1 MQMINKKFF
10 NNQYNNKKQIESNA
24 DIILQW
30 LSFQKQENEDKIN
43 SSNNQVINKY
53 YKISIDCIDS
63 CIALINDYQNLQ
75 KVYEEISK
83 KIGILEKK
91 HRETKV
97 RLQKEILFLNIENW
111 KIIKEKIKTEV
122 DKSI

>member
-1 MQMINKKFF
+1 MINKKFL
-10 NNQYNNKKQIESNA
+10 NNNYNDKKQLGND

-30 LSFQKQENEDKIN
+30 LAFQKQENEDKIN
-43 SSNNQVINKY
+43 SSNTQIVNKY

-63 CIALINDYQNLQ
+63 CTDLIEDHQNLQ

-83 KIGILEKK
+83 KLGILEKK

-97 RLQKEILFLNIENW
+97 RLEKEILFLNIENW
-111 KIIKEKIKTEV
+111 KTIRKKIKTEL

>member
-1 MQMINKKFF
+1 MINKKFL
-10 NNQYNNKKQIESNA
+10 NNNYNDKKQLGND

-30 LSFQKQENEDKIN
+30 LAFQKQENEDKIN
-43 SSNNQVINKY
+43 SSNTQIVNKY

-63 CIALINDYQNLQ
+63 CTNLIGDHQNLQ

-83 KIGILEKK
+83 KLGILEKK

-97 RLQKEILFLNIENW
+97 RLEKEILFLNIENW
-111 KIIKEKIKTEV
+111 KTIRKKIKTEL

>member
-1 MQMINKKFF
+1 MINKKFF
-10 NNQYNNKKQIESNA
+10 NNQYSNKKQIESNA

>member
-1 MQMINKKFF
+1 MINKKFL
-10 NNQYNNKKQIESNA
+10 NNNYNDKKQLGND

-30 LSFQKQENEDKIN
+30 LAFQKQENEDKIH
-43 SSNNQVINKY
+43 SSNTQILNKY

-63 CIALINDYQNLQ
+63 CTDLIENYQNLQ

-97 RLQKEILFLNIENW
+97 RLEKEILFLNIENW
-111 KIIKEKIKTEV
+111 KTIRKKIKTELDRSNV
-122 DKSI
+122 Y

>member
-1 MQMINKKFF
+1 MINKKFF
-10 NNQYNNKKQIESNA
+10 NNNYNDKKQLGN
-24 DIILQW
+24 DGVILQW

-43 SSNNQVINKY
+43 SSNTQIVNKY

-63 CIALINDYQNLQ
+63 CTDLIEDYQNLQ

-97 RLQKEILFLNIENW
+97 RLEKEILFLNIENW
-111 KIIKEKIKTEV
+111 KTIRKKIKTEL
-122 DKSI
+122 DRSI

>member
-1 MQMINKKFF
+1 MINKKFL
-10 NNQYNNKKQIESNA
+10 NNNYNDKKQLGND

-30 LSFQKQENEDKIN
+30 LAFQKQENEDKIH
-43 SSNNQVINKY
+43 SSNTQILNKY

-63 CIALINDYQNLQ
+63 CTDLIEHYQNLQ

-91 HRETKV
+91 YRETKV
-97 RLQKEILFLNIENW
+97 RLEKEILFLNIENW
-111 KIIKEKIKTEV
+111 KTIRKKIKTELDRSNV
-122 DKSI
+122 Y

>member
-1 MQMINKKFF
+1 MINKKFL
-10 NNQYNNKKQIESNA
+10 NNNYNDKKQLGND

-30 LSFQKQENEDKIN
+30 LAFQKQENEDKIN
-43 SSNNQVINKY
+43 SSNTQIVNKY

-63 CIALINDYQNLQ
+63 CTGLIEDHQNLQ

-83 KIGILEKK
+83 KLGILEKK

-97 RLQKEILFLNIENW
+97 RLEKEILFLNIENW
-111 KIIKEKIKTEV
+111 KTIRKKIKTEL

>member
-1 MQMINKKFF
+1 MINKKFL
-10 NNQYNNKKQIESNA
+10 NNNYNDKKQLENYGV
-24 DIILQW
+24 ILQW

-43 SSNNQVINKY
+43 SSNTQIVNKY

-63 CIALINDYQNLQ
+63 CTDLIEDHQNLQ

-83 KIGILEKK
+83 KLGILEKK

-97 RLQKEILFLNIENW
+97 RLEKEILFLNIENW
-111 KIIKEKIKTEV
+111 KTIRKKIKTEL
-122 DKSI
+122 DRSI

>member
-1 MQMINKKFF
+1 MINKKFL
-10 NNQYNNKKQIESNA
+10 NNNYNDKKQLGN
-24 DIILQW
+24 DGVILQW

-43 SSNNQVINKY
+43 SSNTQIVNKY

-63 CIALINDYQNLQ
+63 CTDLIKDHQNLQ

-83 KIGILEKK
+83 KLGILEKK

-97 RLQKEILFLNIENW
+97 RLEKEILFLNIENW
-111 KIIKEKIKTEV
+111 KTIRKKIKTEL
-122 DKSI
+122 DRSI

>member
-1 MQMINKKFF
+1 MINKKFL
-10 NNQYNNKKQIESNA
+10 NNNYNDKKQLGND

-30 LSFQKQENEDKIN
+30 LAFQKQENEDKIH
-43 SSNNQVINKY
+43 SSNTQILNKY

-63 CIALINDYQNLQ
+63 CTDLIEHYQNLQ

-91 HRETKV
+91 YRETKV
-97 RLQKEILFLNIENW
+97 RLEKEILFLNIENW
-111 KIIKEKIKTEV
+111 KTISKKIKTELDRSNV
-122 DKSI
+122 Y

>member
-1 MQMINKKFF
+1 MINKKFL
-10 NNQYNNKKQIESNA
+10 NNNYNDKKQLGND

-30 LSFQKQENEDKIN
+30 LAFQKRENEDKIH
-43 SSNNQVINKY
+43 SSNTQILNKY

-63 CIALINDYQNLQ
+63 CTDLIEHYQNLQ

-97 RLQKEILFLNIENW
+97 RLEKEILFLNIENW
-111 KIIKEKIKTEV
+111 KTIRKKIKTELDRSNV
-122 DKSI
+122 Y

>member
-1 MQMINKKFF
+1 MINKKFL
-10 NNQYNNKKQIESNA
+10 NNNYNDKKQLENYGV
-24 DIILQW
+24 ILQW

-43 SSNNQVINKY
+43 SSNTQIVNKY

-63 CIALINDYQNLQ
+63 CTDLIEDHQNLQ

-83 KIGILEKK
+83 KLGILEKK

-97 RLQKEILFLNIENW
+97 RLEKEILFLNIENW
-111 KIIKEKIKTEV
+111 KTIRKKIKTELDRSV
-122 DKSI
+122 

>member
-1 MQMINKKFF
+1 MINKKFL
-10 NNQYNNKKQIESNA
+10 NNNYNDKKQLGND

-30 LSFQKQENEDKIN
+30 LAFQKQENEDKIH
-43 SSNNQVINKY
+43 SSNTQILNKY

-63 CIALINDYQNLQ
+63 CTDLIEYYQNLQ

-97 RLQKEILFLNIENW
+97 RLEKEILFLNIENW
-111 KIIKEKIKTEV
+111 KTIRKKIKTELDRSNV
-122 DKSI
+122 Y

>member
-1 MQMINKKFF
+1 MINKKIF
-10 NNQYNNKKQIESNA
+10 NNNYIDKKQFA
-24 DIILQW
+24 DNDVIINW
-30 LSFQKQENEDKIN
+30 LAFQKQENEDKIH
-43 SSNNQVINKY
+43 SSNTQILNKY

-63 CIALINDYQNLQ
+63 CTDLIEDHQNLQ

-97 RLQKEILFLNIENW
+97 RLEKEILFLNIENW
-111 KIIKEKIKTEV
+111 KTIRKKIKTELDRSNV
-122 DKSI
+122 Y

>member
-1 MQMINKKFF
+1 MINKKFL
-10 NNQYNNKKQIESNA
+10 NYNYNDKKQLGND

-30 LSFQKQENEDKIN
+30 LAFQKQENEDKIN
-43 SSNNQVINKY
+43 SSNTQIVNKY
-53 YKISIDCIDS
+53 YKVSIDCIDS
-63 CIALINDYQNLQ
+63 CTDLIEDHQNLQ

-83 KIGILEKK
+83 KLGILEKK

-97 RLQKEILFLNIENW
+97 RLEKEILFLNIENW
-111 KIIKEKIKTEV
+111 KTIRKKIKTEL

>member
-1 MQMINKKFF
+1 MINKKFL
-10 NNQYNNKKQIESNA
+10 NNNYNDKKQLGND

-30 LSFQKQENEDKIN
+30 LAFQKQENEDKIH
-43 SSNNQVINKY
+43 SSNTQILNKY

-63 CIALINDYQNLQ
+63 CTDLIEDHQNLQ

-97 RLQKEILFLNIENW
+97 RLEKEILFLNIENW
-111 KIIKEKIKTEV
+111 KTIRKKIKTEL
-122 DKSI
+122 DRTNLS

>member
-1 MQMINKKFF
+1 MINKKFL
-10 NNQYNNKKQIESNA
+10 NNNYNDKKQLGND

-43 SSNNQVINKY
+43 SSNTQIVNKY

-63 CIALINDYQNLQ
+63 CTGLIEDYQNLQ
-75 KVYEEISK
+75 KIYEEISK
-83 KIGILEKK
+83 KLGILEKK

-97 RLQKEILFLNIENW
+97 RLEKEILFLNIENW
-111 KIIKEKIKTEV
+111 KTIRKKIKTEL

>member
-1 MQMINKKFF
+1 MINKKFL
-10 NNQYNNKKQIESNA
+10 NNNYNDKKQLGND

-30 LSFQKQENEDKIN
+30 LAFQKQENEDKIH
-43 SSNNQVINKY
+43 SSNTQILNKY

-63 CIALINDYQNLQ
+63 CTDLIEHYQNLQ

-83 KIGILEKK
+83 KIGILGKK

-97 RLQKEILFLNIENW
+97 RLEKEILFLNIENW
-111 KIIKEKIKTEV
+111 KTIRKKIKTELDRSNV
-122 DKSI
+122 Y

>member
-1 MQMINKKFF
+1 MINKKFL
-10 NNQYNNKKQIESNA
+10 NNNYNDKKQLGN
-24 DIILQW
+24 DGIILQW
-30 LSFQKQENEDKIN
+30 LAFQKQENEDKIH
-43 SSNNQVINKY
+43 SSNTQILNKY

-63 CIALINDYQNLQ
+63 CTDLIEHYQNLQ

-97 RLQKEILFLNIENW
+97 RLEKEILFLNIENW
-111 KIIKEKIKTEV
+111 KTISKKIKTELDRSNV
-122 DKSI
+122 Y